1 MSRDESA
8 KAVIAQP
15 TTKVAAQQSGPAVRH
30 LTQNDLAQRWRM
42 SGRTLEAWRLF
53 GQGPQFMRIGGKI
66 LYRICDI
73 QAFEEQQLRTR
84 TGFPR
89 KQDPGSVAE

>member
-1 MSRDESA
+1 MPLATSDRGGERA
-8 KAVIAQP
+8 
-15 TTKVAAQQSGPAVRH
+15 AVRH

-53 GQGPQFMRIGGKI
+53 GQGPPFMRIGGKV
-66 LYRICDI
+66 LYRLCDVEE
-73 QAFEEQQLRTR
+73 FERQQLRTR

-89 KQDPGSVAE
+89 NHDPGSIAE